1 MVTPTRVLIRLG
13 RGWSAIG
20 TATLEADTV
29 TGMKLLHLRL
39 SAMAQD
45 VYVPIEGDPPFAQ
58 DLEPSDFRITP
69 IAAGHA

>member
-1 MVTPTRVLIRLG
+1 MVTSSRVLIRLG
-13 RGWSAIG
+13 RSWSAIG
-20 TATLEADTV
+20 TATLEADAV

-45 VYVPIEGDPPFAQ
+45 VYVPIEGDPPFTQ
-58 DLEPSDFRITP
+58 DLEPNDFRITP